1 MPVQNYR
8 QLEVWQKG
16 MDLVALNYRQTA
28 RFPREEIYGIT
39 NQLRRASAS
48 IPSNIAEGQGRRS
61 TREFLHHLSIARG
74 SALEMQTQ
82 IEIAK
87 RLQYLTEDQA
97 VELDYLTVNVIR
109 LLSGLMNALDRKLQA

>member
-1 MPVQNYR
+1 
-8 QLEVWQKG
+8 
-16 MDLVALNYRQTA
+16 
-28 RFPREEIYGIT
+28 
-39 NQLRRASAS
+39 
-48 IPSNIAEGQGRRS
+48 
-61 TREFLHHLSIARG
+61 
-74 SALEMQTQ
+74 MQTQ

>member
-8 QLEVWQKG
+8 ELEVWQKG
-16 MDLVALNYRQTA
+16 LDLVVLIYRETA
-28 RFPREEIYGIT
+28 RFPREEIYGLT
-39 NQLRRASAS
+39 NQLRRASVS

-61 TREFLHHLSIARG
+61 TKEFLHHLSIARG
-74 SALEMQTQ
+74 SALEVQTQ
-82 IEIAK
+82 LEIAK

-97 VELDYLTVNVIR
+97 TELDCLTVMVIR